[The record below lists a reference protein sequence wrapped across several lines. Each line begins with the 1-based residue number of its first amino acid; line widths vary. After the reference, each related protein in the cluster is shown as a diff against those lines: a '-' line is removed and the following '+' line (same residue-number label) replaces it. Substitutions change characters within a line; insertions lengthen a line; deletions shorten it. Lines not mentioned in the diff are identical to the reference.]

1 MAAETNEVMKSE
13 TLERQL
19 CQEAQ
24 IRRNTLRD
32 KNQLEWL
39 RVIEIHLEHWEAKQ
53 AKVSAKLERLSAILE
68 RFSAKQERL
77 QKQLRDLERE
87 EMQEYKDMLQKD
99 RQYMESVEEIQRRVD
114 WNHLWQAP
122 QGGSV

>member
-1 MAAETNEVMKSE
+1 MLLVYHVTCICCLLARLKVLYSHPLPTERHSMAAETNEVMKSE

-19 CQEAQ
+19 CHEAQ

-53 AKVSAKLERLSAILE
+53 AKVSAKLERL
-68 RFSAKQERL
+68 Q
-77 QKQLRDLERE
+77 
-87 EMQEYKDMLQKD
+87 
-99 RQYMESVEEIQRRVD
+99 
-114 WNHLWQAP
+114 
-122 QGGSV
+122 